1 MYDPNKPIMPPV
13 DIDTPESLENE
24 LLKDVYKHLAIT
36 KGAKPPFLNTGKISG
51 MTLTPAGFDAK
62 DLFDN
67 ISDEELLEV
76 MLAARKPK

>member
-1 MYDPNKPIMPPV
+1 MYNPNKPIMLPV
-13 DIDTPESLENE
+13 DEETPADLENA
-24 LLKDVYKHLAIT
+24 LLKEYYKNLAIT
-36 KGAKPPFLNTGKISG
+36 KGVKPPFLNTGKISG

-62 DLFDN
+62 DLFSN

>member
-1 MYDPNKPIMPPV
+1 MYDPNKPIMLP
-13 DIDTPESLENE
+13 IDEETPEDLEKE
-24 LLKDVYKHLAIT
+24 LLKEYYKKLAIT
-36 KGAKPPFLNTGKISG
+36 KGARPPFLNTGKISG

-76 MLAARKPK
+76 MLAAKKPK